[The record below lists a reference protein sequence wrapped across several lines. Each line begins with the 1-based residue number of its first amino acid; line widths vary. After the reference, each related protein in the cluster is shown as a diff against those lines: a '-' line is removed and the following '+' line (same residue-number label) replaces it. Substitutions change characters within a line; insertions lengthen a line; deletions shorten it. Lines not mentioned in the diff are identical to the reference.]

1 MRVRETPPFA
11 PVLMESTRAIGY
23 SLEAAIADIIDNSIT
38 AKAGKVQL
46 SFFPVGDAYVC
57 ILDNGSGMDDAQID
71 VAMQYGSRSPMD
83 ERDASDLGRYGL
95 GLKTASLSQC
105 RVLTVISKQGDNVI
119 GRRWDLDYI
128 IETGSWSLLILD
140 EEDMAAVPHISDLR
154 EQESGTLVVWQN
166 LDRLLMGEVDYEKS
180 LGRKM
185 DEVRQHLE
193 LVFHRYLSGEAGI
206 KRLEIT
212 FNGVKIKAAD
222 PFLLKKSTQAM
233 DTETLIIRGK
243 RIMVKPYI
251 LPHVSKMTETDYYAG
266 ELNASEIKARIEPS
280 IMIQRML
287 SKAMEIHEND
297 ILVDAYTKTNGI
309 AANIRSFAVFD
320 YIQKI
325 LEAPENNYTLD
336 SDVLCA
342 ADFGA
347 PQKRMR
353 FVIMGIKKD
362 IATKVTLPIGSFT
375 GKEYR
380 SVRDA
385 IGDLEDVMPV
395 YDLTDDADGI
405 MIEEKDG
412 LGDLAQALRNTSVL
426 KNHIMTKTTETA
438 MERFRALKQGENFH
452 ALDESLKTNTYTDAS
467 RTQNTIYLRLNY
479 DEPSGTVVN
488 VRKSMWIHPTLDR
501 AISVREAARLQTFPD
516 SFVFCGSKDKQYQQV
531 GNAVPPIMAKSIAK
545 KLAQILT
552 RNLERIANESV

>member
-1 MRVRETPPFA
+1 MYKVVDLFAGAGGLSLGFMQTQKYDIKVAFEKIPHMQDTYRRNHPHVEIQGDVCAADYADIKRRYGDIDVVIGGPPCQGFSNA
-11 PVLMESTRAIGY
+11 NRQKNTAINQNNMLVKQYLRAI
-23 SLEAAIADIIDNSIT
+23 LELQPKAFVMENVSMLRSDVHRFFMEKKDIDLVERCGI
-38 AKAGKVQL
+38 
-46 SFFPVGDAYVC
+46 PVKDT
-57 ILDNGSGMDDAQID
+57 ILH
-71 VAMQYGSRSPMD
+71 
-83 ERDASDLGRYGL
+83 L
-95 GLKTASLSQC
+95 
-105 RVLTVISKQGDNVI
+105 
-119 GRRWDLDYI
+119 
-128 IETGSWSLLILD
+128 LD
-140 EEDMAAVPHISDLR
+140 EEFVFEGALELIQDKAKIAASLWPEEHYAELNVIYKASKNMDKMKIALEKHRKKLERIAAVYQEATSDTHLSA
-154 EQESGTLVVWQN
+154 EAKKAFGAIKSYYEGQ
-166 LDRLLMGEVDYEKS
+166 LD
-180 LGRKM
+180 
-185 DEVRQHLE
+185 
-193 LVFHRYLSGEAGI
+193 AAA
-206 KRLEIT
+206 
-212 FNGVKIKAAD
+212 IKA
-222 PFLLKKSTQAM
+222 L
-233 DTETLIIRGK
+233 
-243 RIMVKPYI
+243 
-251 LPHVSKMTETDYYAG
+251 
-266 ELNASEIKARIEPS
+266 IEPS
-280 IMIQRML
+280 IMVQRML

-320 YIQKI
+320 YIQGI

-362 IATKVTLPIGSFT
+362 IASKVKLPIGSFT
-375 GKEYR
+375 GKKYR

-385 IGDLEDVMPV
+385 IGDLEDVSPV
-395 YDLTDDADGI
+395 FELTDDEAGTPL
-405 MIEEKDG
+405 EAKDG
-412 LGDLAQALRNTSVL
+412 LCDLAQALRNSAVL
-426 KNHIMTKTTETA
+426 KNHIVTKTTDTA

-552 RNLERIANESV
+552 KNLYPVVKENG